1 MTYAEARHVLDEKL
15 QRKAAE
21 QARAMA
27 QVARQMAAKGAPV
40 PLRLETVFSKQVGH
54 APLERL
60 DRGGDAPPW
69 PSGGVRGGGGGG
81 GG

>member
-1 MTYAEARHVLDEKL
+1 MLDEKL

-60 DRGGDAPPW
+60 DRGRDAPPW
-69 PSGGVRGGGGGG
+69 PSEGMRGGGVG
-81 GG
+81 